1 MVHCCGCFG
10 QGDKIWTSWFCSY
23 MFIHDSSVHDL
34 STFVLSGTLV
44 VNLML
49 VSQYKVQG
57 LKDGD
62 VKILKSRCFDN
73 DRTSRDDRMVCVL
86 VVVVDLPVGS
96 LVSYPFGLWLRR
108 CLCRRLLSLLPVL
121 MLGRLLL
128 PFLLGI
134 RAAYS
139 GTWKVKPLT
148 IEFSVT

>member
-1 MVHCCGCFG
+1 
-10 QGDKIWTSWFCSY
+10 

-73 DRTSRDDRMVCVL
+73 ESDESDE
-86 VVVVDLPVGS
+86 
-96 LVSYPFGLWLRR
+96 
-108 CLCRRLLSLLPVL
+108 
-121 MLGRLLL
+121 
-128 PFLLGI
+128 
-134 RAAYS
+134 S
-139 GTWKVKPLT
+139 G
-148 IEFSVT
+148 

>member
-1 MVHCCGCFG
+1 
-10 QGDKIWTSWFCSY
+10 

-108 CLCRRLLSLLPVL
+108 CLCRRLLSLLTVL

-139 GTWKVKPLT
+139 GT
-148 IEFSVT
+148 